1 MAAAHHRRERAA
13 KLLGHR
19 TSDLLAQLLETPQR
33 TGECSDVDHGDADS
47 MAPELQIGAGKRT
60 LPKRERKHTHR
71 TEQRLQEHS
80 WEKQAKHV
88 QRSQQHAVALRK
100 ARQQQEEQDTAG
112 PEQLERVRILQRQL
126 ELKRQ
131 ERQSKAAK
139 AEQQRVLQEHRKQLE
154 LRRQQEQKHKSAK
167 AEQER
172 VGKQQRQQELDAT
185 AKAEQAVLAWKRQQ
199 EEEEMLAQHHQL
211 TAAAHTLPQQQL
223 EARAADSEDGLDYD
237 ALLRETLESL
247 PVRERGERA
256 EWNQQT
262 GWGRK
267 EDTGRRVVLR
277 NLAPYAQ
284 QQK

>member
-88 QRSQQHAVALRK
+88 QRSQQYAVALRK
-100 ARQQQEEQDTAG
+100 ARKQQEE
-112 PEQLERVRILQRQL
+112 
-126 ELKRQ
+126 
-131 ERQSKAAK
+131 
-139 AEQQRVLQEHRKQLE
+139 
-154 LRRQQEQKHKSAK
+154 KHKPAK

-172 VGKQQRQQELDAT
+172 VGKQQR
-185 AKAEQAVLAWKRQQ
+185 
-199 EEEEMLAQHHQL
+199 
-211 TAAAHTLPQQQL
+211 
-223 EARAADSEDGLDYD
+223 
-237 ALLRETLESL
+237 
-247 PVRERGERA
+247 
-256 EWNQQT
+256 
-262 GWGRK
+262 
-267 EDTGRRVVLR
+267 
-277 NLAPYAQ
+277 
-284 QQK
+284 